1 MLKVFHVHI
10 FIEEGGRKMITPVG
24 FLFLGI
30 VGGVTGGLILGVVR
44 ERKGKNKKYIFWGPK
59 LEK

>member
-1 MLKVFHVHI
+1 MV
-10 FIEEGGRKMITPVG
+10 TPVG
-24 FLFLGI
+24 YLFIGI
-30 VGGVTGGLILGVVR
+30 AIGTVDGLIWGVVR